1 MLVSTPLLPPKNLG
15 STEARTT
22 RGVWNAQCLNSSFSD
37 CLHGHTES
45 LYLQSHSC
53 QSKQPAHGLGSST
66 PPILSNIVKPCG
78 ATQSLSYQ
86 AMKSNFGL
94 VLSKQWSF
102 SSRGFPHFVP
112 QPQMQINTNIFM
124 CTYSEMMQTWNLIWS
139 DWQPVH
145 QQAYFYMWPLNQIL
159 SVGKLSF
166 KTEFKGCYK
175 RPELPFQLILVFIF
189 TWCVTCSM

>member
-1 MLVSTPLLPPKNLG
+1 MLVSTPLLPPKNLE

-22 RGVWNAQCLNSSFSD
+22 RWVWNAQCLNSSFSD

-53 QSKQPAHGLGSST
+53 QPKQPAHGLGSST
-66 PPILSNIVKPCG
+66 PPMLSNIVKPCG
-78 ATQSLSYQ
+78 AMQSLSYQ

-112 QPQMQINTNIFM
+112 QPQMQINTNIL
-124 CTYSEMMQTWNLIWS
+124 CWICAHIQKWCKPGISSDQTGSQSTNRL
-139 DWQPVH
+139 
-145 QQAYFYMWPLNQIL
+145 
-159 SVGKLSF
+159 
-166 KTEFKGCYK
+166 
-175 RPELPFQLILVFIF
+175 IF
-189 TWCVTCSM
+189 TCGH